1 MQPAPYSPHTT
12 ARLGEDRGSVFVEY
26 AVLLSLV
33 AVGLSLAIA
42 SLGYVLIRTYLI
54 QQTWL
59 LLPFP

>member
-1 MQPAPYSPHTT
+1 MQRTPLSAFDL
-12 ARLGEDRGSVFVEY
+12 ARLADERGSVFVEY

-42 SLGYVLIRTYLI
+42 SLGFVLLRTYLI

-59 LLPFP
+59 LLPLP

>member
-1 MQPAPYSPHTT
+1 M
-12 ARLGEDRGSVFVEY
+12 EY

-42 SLGYVLIRTYLI
+42 SLGYVLLRTYLI